1 MLTVKKMLPSIA
13 SPLIIRFH
21 RWADSLNPYQPDRL
35 APSDCI
41 PVVLEESV
49 IRKTM
54 FRWVFFALSAF
65 LVWACFAPLDNGVL
79 MQGSVVVEGNRKA
92 VQHLQGGV
100 VTHLM
105 VHEDQQV
112 EQGQVLMRLNP
123 LVTEA
128 SLEQTEAEYIN
139 LMVNESRLVSE
150 RLGLSFIR
158 WIDELKHYDRNDFR
172 IEQEKNLQIKL
183 FDSRRQELQNQQHVL
198 QEQIQTAEKQQT
210 DLSEVLDLKKQQLAL
225 VSQEANNNREL
236 AKEGYVSVAKA
247 NEIERMR
254 SDLLAAITN
263 LRTEMTRTQSTISA
277 HKLQLL
283 QLRTTFLKEVDT
295 RLSEVQKNRRAIKP
309 KVDALSFDKSL
320 TEIKAPIS
328 GTVVG
333 LKVFTEGGVVR
344 AGEVLLEIVPQ
355 DGQLIVQ
362 ANVPPQYIDK
372 VRSGLTVFTRFT
384 AFNMNTTPVIDGEI
398 TMVGDDKLTT
408 QQGEEYYLA
417 HIKILEEQ
425 YAKLGQIKI
434 QPGMPVEVV
443 AKTGERTFMS
453 YLLKPLT
460 DRMARSFKDPF

>member
-1 MLTVKKMLPSIA
+1 ML
-13 SPLIIRFH
+13 
-21 RWADSLNPYQPDRL
+21 SLKTSVFFAYSRLVRCLNQWIDVVNPYQPERL
-35 APSDCI
+35 SPSDCI

-49 IRKTM
+49 IRKTV
-54 FRWVFFALSAF
+54 FRWIFFVLLAF

-92 VQHLQGGV
+92 VQHPQGGV

-105 VHEDQQV
+105 VREDQRV
-112 EQGQVLMRLNP
+112 EKGQVLMRLNP

-139 LMVNESRLVSE
+139 LMVNESRLLTE
-150 RLGLSFIR
+150 RLGLLSIQ
-158 WIDELKHYDRNDFR
+158 WIDELKHYAHNDTR
-172 IEQEKNLQIKL
+172 IEQEKHLQIKL
-183 FDSRRQELQNQQHVL
+183 FESRRQELQNQQQVL
-198 QEQIQTAEKQQT
+198 HEQIQTAEKQFT
-210 DLSEVLDLKKQQLAL
+210 DLSEVLELKKQQLTL

-247 NEIERMR
+247 NETERMR
-254 SDLLAAITN
+254 SDLLASITN
-263 LRTEMTRTQSTISA
+263 LRTEMTRTQSAIAA
-277 HKLQLL
+277 HKLQLMQL
-283 QLRTTFLKEVDT
+283 QTTFLKDVDIK
-295 RLSEVQKNRRAIKP
+295 LSEVQKNRRSIKP
-309 KVDALSFDKSL
+309 KVEALSFDKSL
-320 TEIKAPIS
+320 TEIKAPIA
-328 GTVVG
+328 GAVVG

-344 AGEVLLEIVPQ
+344 AGEILLEIVPQ
-355 DGQLIVQ
+355 DSQLIVQ

-384 AFNMNTTPVIDGEI
+384 AFNMNTTPVIDGQI
-398 TMVGDDKLTT
+398 TMVGDDKLTNP
-408 QQGEEYYLA
+408 QGNDYYLA
-417 HIKILEEQ
+417 HIKILQDQ
-425 YAKLGQIKI
+425 YAKLGAIEI